1 MTGVEEIAA
10 FASAYGGYIAAA
22 SAAVSVVGAVAQANA
37 TKNAANYNATIAD
50 QRAGA
55 LREQGNANEEA
66 VRRHAG
72 MVLGSEAAG
81 AADST
86 GLSGTNADVFKQ
98 SATNAELDALNERY
112 KGLTGALSAEDQ
124 AALDRQQGRNA
135 MTAGYLN
142 AGAAALSAGGSYLN
156 ASSRVQRSG
165 YGLS

>member
-22 SAAVSVVGAVAQANA
+22 SAAVGVVGAVAQANA

-66 VRRHAG
+66 VRRHAAL
-72 MVLGSEAAG
+72 VLGSEAAG

-86 GLSGTNADVFKQ
+86 GLSGTNADVYHQ
-98 SATNAELDALNERY
+98 SAVNAELDALNVRY
-112 KGLTGALSAEDQ
+112 GALSGSISAEDQ
-124 AALDRQQGRNA
+124 AKLDRMQAGNA

-142 AGAAALSAGGSYLN
+142 AGAAALSSAGSYAG
-156 ASSRVQRSG
+156 ASARVQRPG